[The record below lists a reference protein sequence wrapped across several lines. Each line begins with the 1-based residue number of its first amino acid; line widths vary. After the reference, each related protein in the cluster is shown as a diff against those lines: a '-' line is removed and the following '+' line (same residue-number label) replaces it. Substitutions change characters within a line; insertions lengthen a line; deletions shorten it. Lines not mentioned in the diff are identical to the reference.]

1 MKSFKVTWT
10 MHVSALTPR
19 EAARSVWAQMGHIGY
34 AARTN
39 SLHFSAFPLLTVV
52 SDDGHTTDI
61 IPESQEG
68 PETK

>member
-1 MKSFKVTWT
+1 VKSFKVTWT

-19 EAARSVWAQMGHIGY
+19 EAASEAWGAMVRHTINF
-34 AARTN
+34 ARN
-39 SLHFSAFPLLTVV
+39 DGVPPSLLTVEAH
-52 SDDGHTTDI
+52 DGHTTDI

>member
-19 EAARSVWAQMGHIGY
+19 EAARDIWLAMQLVVYEAEVGLS
-34 AARTN
+34 
-39 SLHFSAFPLLTVV
+39 SAPTLTVTA
-52 SDDGHTTDI
+52 DDGHTTDI